1 MAMEELSKKST
12 LSGTFQMF
20 YNAID
25 MLFFFPRFACGRG
38 LSTRQALPCLDSGST
53 VWYKYTS
60 YRYLYET
67 LSQL

>member
-25 MLFFFPRFACGRG
+25 MLFFF
-38 LSTRQALPCLDSGST
+38 LDLPADEG
-53 VWYKYTS
+53 
-60 YRYLYET
+60 
-67 LSQL
+67 

>member
-25 MLFFFPRFACGRG
+25 MLFFFF
-38 LSTRQALPCLDSGST
+38 LDLPADEG
-53 VWYKYTS
+53 
-60 YRYLYET
+60 
-67 LSQL
+67 